1 MSLLVPTTHHV
12 ALLPSSGMG
21 HLTPF
26 LRLAALLLQ
35 NHCHVTLITPQPTVS
50 KAEELLISQFHSS
63 FPQVNKLE
71 FHLLPSYDTDASTA
85 STDPFYLQFASIRR
99 SSHLLSPLLASL
111 SPPLSAFIFDMT
123 LISPILPI
131 LESLGVPHYIL
142 FTSSATMFSFF
153 SYFPSVAGSA
163 SSSDVVEIPE
173 VDTIPRSSIP
183 PPLLIPNSLFSKI
196 FMEDSPKLKKL
207 HGVLINT
214 FEGLEGN
221 VLEALNNGEVV
232 KELPPIYGVGPFVP
246 CEFEK
251 IEQNG
256 VTSATPSNWLDDQPD
271 GSVVYVS
278 FGSRTA
284 VGRDQIREIGEGLVR
299 SGYKFLWV
307 VKDKKVDREEKGEEG
322 LEEVLGFELM
332 KRIKENGLV
341 VKKWVDQSEILS
353 HKSVGGFVSHCG
365 WNSVIEA
372 AWFGVPIMGWPQIGD
387 QKINAELVSKGG
399 WGVWKKE
406 WGWEGECV
414 VKGEE
419 IGEAIK
425 EMMSDESV
433 GIKAAEV
440 KEAAREAASVGGG
453 SKVAIQAL
461 KEVWKKKVGKN

>member
-1 MSLLVPTTHHV
+1 MSLVPMTHV

-35 NHCHVTLITPQPTVS
+35 NQCHVTLITPQPTVTKS
-50 KAEELLISQFHSS
+50 EEVLLSQFFSS
-63 FPQVNKLE
+63 FPQVNKVE
-71 FHLLPSYDTDASTA
+71 FHLLPSNENDASATTDA
-85 STDPFYLQFASIRR
+85 FYLQFASIRR

-111 SPPLSAFIFDMT
+111 SPPLSAFIYDMT

-131 LESLGVPHYIL
+131 VESLCVPHYIL

-153 SYFPSVAGSA
+153 SYFPSVAASA

-173 VDTIPRSSIP
+173 VAAIPRSSIP
-183 PPLLIPNSLFSKI
+183 PLLLKPNSLFSKI

-207 HGVLINT
+207 HGVLLNT

-221 VLEALNNGEVV
+221 VLKALNNGKVV
-232 KELPPIYGVGPFVP
+232 KELPPIYGVGPFAP

-256 VTSATPSNWLDDQPD
+256 VATPLSWLDDQPD

-284 VGRDQIREIGEGLVR
+284 IGKDQIREIGEGLVR

-307 VKDKKVDREEKGEEG
+307 VKEKKVDREEGEG
-322 LEEVLGFELM
+322 LDEVLGFELM
-332 KRIKENGLV
+332 KGIKENGLV

-387 QKINAELVSKGG
+387 QKINAELISKGG

-425 EMMSDESV
+425 EMMNNESI
-433 GIKAAEV
+433 GIKATQV
-440 KEAAREAASVGGG
+440 KEAARNAISVGGG
-453 SKVAIQAL
+453 SMVAIQEL
-461 KEVWKKKVGKN
+461 KEVWKKKVENN

>member
-1 MSLLVPTTHHV
+1 MSLVPVTHV

-21 HLTPF
+21 HLIPF

-35 NHCHVTLITPQPTVS
+35 NQCHVTLITPQPTVT
-50 KAEELLISQFHSS
+50 KAEELLLSQFHSS

-71 FHLLPSYDTDASTA
+71 FHLLPSHDNDAVTTNT

-111 SPPLSAFIFDMT
+111 SPPLSAFIYDMT
-123 LISPILPI
+123 LVSPILPI
-131 LESLGVPHYIL
+131 VENLSVPHYIL

-153 SYFPSVAGSA
+153 SYFPSVAASS

-173 VDTIPRSSIP
+173 VATIPRSSIP
-183 PPLLIPNSLFSKI
+183 PLLLMPNSLFSKI

-221 VLEALNNGEVV
+221 VLKALNNGKVV
-232 KELPPIYGVGPFVP
+232 KELPPIYGVGPFAP

-256 VTSATPSNWLDDQPD
+256 VATPLKWLDDQPD

-278 FGSRTA
+278 FGSRIA
-284 VGRDQIREIGEGLVR
+284 IGKDQIREIGEGLVR

-307 VKDKKVDREEKGEEG
+307 VKDKKVDREEEEEGGEG

-419 IGEAIK
+419 ISETIK
-425 EMMSDESV
+425 EMMNNESI
-433 GIKAAEV
+433 GIKATQV
-440 KEAAREAASVGGG
+440 KEAARNAISVGGG

-461 KEVWKKKVGKN
+461 KEVWKKNVEKN

>member
-1 MSLLVPTTHHV
+1 MSLVPTTHV

-26 LRLAALLLQ
+26 LRLAAVLLQ
-35 NHCHVTLITPQPTVS
+35 NQCHVTLITPQPTVS
-50 KAEELLISQFHSS
+50 KSEQVLLSHFHSS

-71 FHLLPSYDTDASTA
+71 LQLLPSQDNDAI

-123 LISPILPI
+123 LISPVLPI
-131 LESLGVPHYIL
+131 VESLSVPHYIL

-153 SYFPSVAGSA
+153 SYFPSVAAST
-163 SSSDVVEIPE
+163 SSSDGVQIPE
-173 VDTIPRSSIP
+173 VGTIPRSSIP
-183 PPLLIPNSLFSKI
+183 PLLLNPTSLFSKI
-196 FMEDSPKLKKL
+196 FMEDGPKLKKL

-221 VLEALNNGEVV
+221 VLKALNNGKVV

-246 CEFEK
+246 CDFEK
-251 IEQNG
+251 IEQTG
-256 VTSATPSNWLDDQPD
+256 VTVTTPLNWLDDQPD

-284 VGRDQIREIGEGLVR
+284 IGRDQIREIGEGLVR

-307 VKDKKVDREEKGEEG
+307 VKDKKVDREEEGEEEG
-322 LEEVLGFELM
+322 LEEVLGIELM
-332 KRIKENGLV
+332 KRIRENGLV

-372 AWFGVPIMGWPQIGD
+372 AWFGVPIIGWPQIGD

-425 EMMSDESV
+425 QMMNDESI
-433 GIKAAEV
+433 GIKATQI
-440 KEAAREAASVGGG
+440 KEAARNDISVGGG

-461 KEVWKKKVGKN
+461 KEVWKKKV